1 MNPKKL
7 LLGSLVFF
15 LFIAAKEIAVTDYL
29 NLPAIPYEY
38 NVTLPAYFTNSA
50 NPDDNTPATNPITN
64 NGATLGRV
72 LFYDKN
78 LSLNRTV
85 SCASCHKAT
94 EGFSDSRVLGVGFA
108 GGTTGRHGMTLINAR
123 YYNNGRFFWDERAAT
138 LEAQVLLPLQD
149 ATEMGLT
156 AAQISERVAAQ
167 PYYNQLFINAFG
179 DNAVTNDRVSK
190 ALAQFV
196 RSIVSYQS
204 KYDIGRASVA
214 NRNNPFPNFTAQE
227 NQGKQLF
234 LAPINIVNG
243 VNVGGGGCAGC
254 HNGEAFISVRP
265 ENNGLDAT
273 STTDLGVGGVAPIR
287 PNLIGAF
294 KNSSIRN
301 IELTAP
307 YMHDGRFA
315 TLEQVVEHYNSG
327 IQAHPNLS
335 PPLRV
340 NPNGPVIPVTLNFNA
355 TQKSALVAFLKT
367 LTDNSTATEARW
379 SNPFCQTNLSFTGTI
394 NAGTFQ
400 SSNEISVQNGSTT
413 QIQSGNEVNF
423 ISGKSIILNP
433 TFEVKAGSVF
443 KAQIG
448 GCN

>member
-1 MNPKKL
+1 MNLKKL
-7 LLGSLVFF
+7 LLVSISFF
-15 LFIAAKEIAVTDYL
+15 LFIAAKEIAITDYL

-94 EGFSDSRVLGVGFA
+94 EGFSDSRILGIGFA
-108 GGTTGRHGMTLINAR
+108 GGTTGRHGMTLINTK
-123 YYNNGRFFWDERAAT
+123 YYQNGRFFWDERAAT

-156 AAQISERVAAQ
+156 TAQISERVSAQ

-179 DNAVTNDRVSK
+179 DNSVTNDRVSK

-204 KYDIGRASVA
+204 KYDIGRALVN
-214 NRNNPFPNFTAQE
+214 NRNANFPNFTTEE
-227 NQGKQLF
+227 NLGKQLF
-234 LAPINIVNG
+234 LAPIPN
-243 VNVGGGGCAGC
+243 GGGGCAGC
-254 HNGEAFISVRP
+254 HNSEAFISLRP

-307 YMHDGRFA
+307 FMHDGRFQ

-327 IQAHPNLS
+327 IQAHLNLS
-335 PPLRV
+335 PPLR
-340 NPNGPVIPVTLNFNA
+340 NPNGTPVRLNFNA

-379 SNPFCQTNLSFTGTI
+379 SNPFCSTNLSFSGTVTS
-394 NAGTFQ
+394 GTFQ

-423 ISGKSIILNP
+423 ISRKSIILNP

>member
-1 MNPKKL
+1 MNLKKL
-7 LLGSLVFF
+7 LLGSLLFF

-38 NVTLPAYFTNSA
+38 NVTLPNYYA
-50 NPDDNTPATNPITN
+50 NNVSNIDNNPITNPITN

-78 LSLNRTV
+78 LSINRTIA
-85 SCASCHKAT
+85 CASCHKQS
-94 EGFSDSRVLGVGFA
+94 EGFSDSRTLSIGFA
-108 GGTTGRHGMTLINAR
+108 GGTTDRHGMTILNAR
-123 YYNNGRFFWDERAAT
+123 YYQRGRFFWDERAET
-138 LEAQVLLPLQD
+138 LEDQVLQPLQN
-149 ATEMGLT
+149 TVEMGLT
-156 AAQISERVAAQ
+156 AAQISQRVAEQ

-179 DNAVTNDRVSK
+179 DNSITNDRISK

-196 RSIVSYQS
+196 RSIVTYQS
-204 KYDIGRASVA
+204 KYDIGRVDV
-214 NRNNPFPNFTAQE
+214 NNPGQPFANFTAQE

-234 LAPINIVNG
+234 FTPIPQ
-243 VNVGGGGCAGC
+243 GGGGCAGC
-254 HNGEAFISVRP
+254 HGTEAFVSVRP
-265 ENNGLDAT
+265 ENNGIDLT

-307 YMHDGRFA
+307 YMHDGRFQ

-335 PPLRV
+335 PPLK
-340 NPNGPVIPVTLNFNA
+340 NPNGTPVRLGFST
-355 TQKSALVAFLKT
+355 TQKSALVAFMKT
-367 LTDNSTATEARW
+367 LTDNSVATEARW

-400 SSNEISVQNGSTT
+400 SSNTISIQDGSST
-413 QIQSGNEVNF
+413 QIQSGNNVNF
-423 ISGKSIILNP
+423 ISGISIILNP
-433 TFEVKAGSVF
+433 TFEAKSGSVF
-443 KAQIG
+443 KAQIA

>member
-1 MNPKKL
+1 MNLKKL
-7 LLGSLVFF
+7 LIVSFVFF
-15 LFIAAKEIAVTDYL
+15 LFTAAKEIAITDYL

-38 NVTLPAYFTNSA
+38 NVALPTYFTSSVVGIN
-50 NPDDNTPATNPITN
+50 NTPPTNPITN

-85 SCASCHKAT
+85 SCASCHKAS
-94 EGFSDSRVLGVGFA
+94 EGFSDSRVLGIGFA
-108 GGTTGRHGMTLINAR
+108 GGTTGRHGMTLINSK
-123 YYNNGRFFWDERAAT
+123 YYQNGRFFWDERAVT
-138 LEAQVLLPLQD
+138 LEIQVLQPLQD

-156 AAQISERVAAQ
+156 ATQISQRVSEQ

-179 DNAVTNDRVSK
+179 DNTITNDRVSK

-204 KYDIGRASVA
+204 KYDIGRALT
-214 NRNNPFPNFTAQE
+214 NGRNAPFSNFTAEE

-243 VNVGGGGCAGC
+243 TNIGGGGCAGC
-254 HNGEAFISVRP
+254 HSTEAFISLKP

-273 STTDLGVGGVAPIR
+273 STTDLGVGGVAPVR
-287 PNLIGAF
+287 NNLIGAF

-327 IQAHPNLS
+327 IQAHPTLS
-335 PPLRV
+335 PPLK
-340 NPNGPVIPVTLNFNA
+340 NPDGTPVRLGFNT
-355 TQKSALVAFLKT
+355 TQKNALVAFMKT
-367 LTDNSTATEARW
+367 LTDNSVATEARW
-379 SNPFCQTNLSFTGTI
+379 SNPFCQTNLSFSGTV
-394 NAGTFQ
+394 NSGTFQ
-400 SSNEISVQNGSTT
+400 SSNEISVQNGTTT
-413 QIQSGNEVNF
+413 QIQTGNEVNF

-433 TFEVKAGSVF
+433 TFEVKAGSIF
-443 KAQIG
+443 KAQIS